1 MSIFVSCFLFGGRRK
16 QKPFLGYHKTY
27 YVCYWPKSCVICT
40 AFWILRHWLWTWM
53 IFYVLT
59 HYPILFS
66 FLKSSFQ
73 YIHCDI
79 MKSLITTHLSR
90 MINIPKQKYFFS
102 YCICNLNTYKY
113 KYFTCRNVH
122 LKNNI
127 CTNSLRTWQQ
137 YLLAK
142 SKSNTRGKPRK
153 SIVWKSSLKL
163 VWTQSA

>member
-1 MSIFVSCFLFGGRRK
+1 MLCNLYCILNISALIMNLEDFLRFNPLPN
-16 QKPFLGYHKTY
+16 PFL
-27 YVCYWPKSCVICT
+27 
-40 AFWILRHWLWTWM
+40 
-53 IFYVLT
+53 IFK
-59 HYPILFS
+59 IQFS
-66 FLKSSFQ
+66 V
-73 YIHCDI
+73 HCDI

-90 MINIPKQKYFFS
+90 NDQHSQTKSTLFF
-102 YCICNLNTYKY
+102 YCICNLNRYKY
-113 KYFTCRNVH
+113 KHFTFRNVH

-142 SKSNTRGKPRK
+142 SKFNTRGKPRK